1 MSRIRYPK
9 TISLLMLLFAI
20 YWSFSSLMPSE
31 NHFQTDSSTAYSLEK
46 ALVHLKEITKDPHF
60 VGTSE
65 HKVVQDYIVSQL
77 QALGFT
83 VQVEKAIGIN
93 EKWRSAVKT
102 ENILVRIKGTNSGKA
117 LLLMSHYDS
126 SPHSSRGASDDGVG
140 VVTILETLRVF
151 KANKKQPKNDI
162 IIFINDAEET
172 GLNGADAFVRSH
184 PWAKDVGLVINFE
197 ARGSGGPSYL
207 LMETNGG
214 NSKLLKAYAQA
225 NPQFTVGS
233 SLMYSIYKMLPNDTD
248 LTVFREQADIEGLNF
263 AFIDD
268 YYDYHTYQDSYENVD
283 HNSMAHQATYL
294 LPLLDYFADANLN
307 NLKDTTDYVF
317 VNLPLIDLLYYPF
330 SWVLPMWIL
339 TFVMFVFL
347 LMVAMRKQIITTKEV
362 LQSFKPFLSSLV
374 LSAGITFLSWK
385 ALLLIYPNYNEISH
399 GFTYN
404 GHLYQLFFAFVTLAI
419 VLKMYGK
426 FALKISKA
434 SLLVAPLLTWLLLN
448 AFLAFKLQGGGFFI
462 IPVVLSLGVF
472 AILIYS
478 KRNIEHNIFW
488 VALLGVPTILIFAP
502 LIKMFPVG
510 LGLKVLFIAS
520 ILIVLVVS
528 LFSPIF
534 TTFKSKKLLRRLFVL
549 IAIIL
554 FFMAHFKATFNEDRK
569 RPNSINFVYDKD
581 LNKSFWFT
589 YDKSLDAYTKQVLK
603 TKDPKGDLGIVLAN
617 KHRDG
622 IQQYAETE
630 DRQVR
635 PATVL
640 KVKDTII
647 GNDREVTFHIIQQ
660 RKLNGLILVSN
671 KDLNL
676 KSLKVQGILFDKKGD
691 GFVMK
696 TNENLQNILTY
707 FITDKEEM
715 LDISFSFDKNENPNI
730 NLYEIS
736 YDLLQDRRF
745 KLKERTVSMMPK
757 PFIVNDAVIV
767 KRKLDL

>member
-9 TISLLMLLFAI
+9 TLSLLMLLFAI
-20 YWSFSSLMPSE
+20 YWSFSSLMPNE
-31 NHFQTDSSTAYSLEK
+31 NHFKTSNPKEYSLDK
-46 ALVHLKEITKDPHF
+46 ALVHLKEMTKEPHF
-60 VGTSE
+60 VGTAN
-65 HKVVQDYIVSQL
+65 HKVVQDYIITQL
-77 QALGFT
+77 QALGYT
-83 VQVEKAIGIN
+83 VELEKAIGIN

-126 SPHSSRGASDDGVG
+126 SPHSSRGASDNGVG
-140 VVTILETLRVF
+140 VATILEALRVY

-162 IIFINDAEET
+162 IVFINDAEET

-214 NSKLLKAYAQA
+214 NSKLLKAYTKA
-225 NPQFTVGS
+225 NPKYTVGN

-268 YYDYHTYQDSYENVD
+268 YFDYHTYEDSYENVD
-283 HNSMAHQATYL
+283 LNSMTHQATYL
-294 LPLLDYFADANLN
+294 LPLLDYFSQNDLN
-307 NLKDTTDYVF
+307 NLKDTSDYVF
-317 VNLPLIDLLYYPF
+317 VNLPLIDILYYPF

-339 TFVMFVFL
+339 AFVLFIFL
-347 LMVAMRKQIITTKEV
+347 LLVAMRKQVITTKEV
-362 LQSFKPFLSSLV
+362 MQSFKPFLSSLV
-374 LSAGITFLSWK
+374 LSAGITFLGWK

-404 GHLYQLFFAFVTLAI
+404 GRLYQLFFAFITVAI

-434 SLLVAPLLTWLLLN
+434 SLLVAPLFIWLLLN
-448 AFLAFKLQGGGFFI
+448 AFLAFRLQGGGFFI
-462 IPVVLSLGVF
+462 IPVLLSLGVF

-478 KRNIEHNIFW
+478 RRSIAHNIFW
-488 VALLGVPTILIFAP
+488 VALLGVPSILIFAP

-520 ILIVLVVS
+520 ILIVFVLS

-534 TTFKSKKLLRRLFVL
+534 TTFKSKKLLRRIFVL

-554 FFMAHFKATFNEDRK
+554 FFMAHFKAPFNENRK

-603 TKDPKGDLGIVLAN
+603 PEDPKGDLGIVLAN
-617 KHRDG
+617 KHRNG

-640 KVKDTII
+640 KVKDTVID
-647 GNDREVTFHIIQQ
+647 NDREVTFHIIQQ

-671 KDLNL
+671 KNLNL
-676 KSLKVQGILFDKKGD
+676 KSLKIQGVSFDKKAGD
-691 GFVMK
+691 YVMK
-696 TNENLQNILTY
+696 TDEKLQNILTY
-707 FITDKEEM
+707 FITDEDEM
-715 LDISFSFDKNENPNI
+715 LDVSFSFDKNEKPDI
-730 NLYEIS
+730 NLYEVS

-757 PFIVNDAVIV
+757 PFIVNDAVLV